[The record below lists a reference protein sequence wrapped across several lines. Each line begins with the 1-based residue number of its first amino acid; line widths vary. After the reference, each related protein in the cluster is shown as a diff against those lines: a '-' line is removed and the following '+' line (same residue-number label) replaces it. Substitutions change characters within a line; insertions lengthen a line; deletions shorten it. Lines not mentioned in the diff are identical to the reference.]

1 MKRRK
6 KGRQFKARA
15 YGQRQSAR
23 PPVIEVEPEEF
34 VSYLRLAE
42 REVLP
47 LIREMQL
54 GPGMAQLALALH
66 AQMLLTG
73 DPRVTPESMMAVGNG
88 VIALWQAGYYT
99 PGPDYPFTLDET
111 LRDLQGGP
119 KASGDYATSFQPFTS
134 TGGAAP
140 LGLGKVHGGIAR
152 HPETGLW
159 QIWMMLDGPC
169 TFLAAYRDPRTAQR
183 HLETIISA
191 SRRGGGKK
199 EREALFAHL
208 KAQADGEPKQLPY
221 DMMVYL
227 VEHLDTFAI
236 AL

>member
-6 KGRQFKARA
+6 KGRPFKARA
-15 YGQRQSAR
+15 YGQRQSDG

-34 VSYLRLAE
+34 AASLRQAE

-47 LIREMQL
+47 LIRNMQF
-54 GPGMAQLALALH
+54 GPGMAQLVLALH

-73 DPRVTPESMMAVGNG
+73 DSRVTPESMMAAGNS

-99 PGPDYPFTLDET
+99 PGPDYPFTLEET
-111 LRDLQGGP
+111 LRDIQGGP
-119 KASGDYATSFQPFTS
+119 QAKGDYASSFQPFTPLS
-134 TGGAAP
+134 GTSP
-140 LGLGKVHGGIAR
+140 LGIGEVHGGIAR

-159 QIWMMLDGPC
+159 QVWMMLEGPC
-169 TFLAAYRDPRTAQR
+169 TFLAAYRDPKVALRQ
-183 HLETIISA
+183 LETIISS
-191 SRRGGGKK
+191 SRKGGS
-199 EREALFAHL
+199 ERERQVLHAQMR
-208 KAQADGEPKQLPY
+208 AQADGEPQQLPY

-227 VEHLDTFAI
+227 VEHLDDFTI

>member
-6 KGRQFKARA
+6 KGRRFKAGA
-15 YGQRQSAR
+15 YGQRQSAS

-34 VSYLRLAE
+34 AGYLRQAE

-47 LIREMQL
+47 LIRDMQF
-54 GPGMAQLALALH
+54 GPGMAQLVLALH

-73 DPRVTPESMMAVGNG
+73 DPRVTPESMMAAGKG

-99 PGPDYPFTLDET
+99 PGPDYPFTLEET
-111 LRDLQGGP
+111 LRDIQGGP
-119 KASGDYATSFQPFTS
+119 KAKGDYASSFRPFRPS
-134 TGGAAP
+134 GGASS
-140 LGLGKVHGGIAR
+140 LGLGEVHGGIAK

-159 QIWMMLDGPC
+159 QVWMMLEGPC
-169 TFLAAYRDPRTAQR
+169 TFLAAYLDPKVALRQ
-183 HLETIISA
+183 LETIINA
-191 SRRGGGKK
+191 SRKGGRAR
-199 EREALFAHL
+199 EREVLHAQMRV
-208 KAQADGEPKQLPY
+208 QADGEPQQLPY

-227 VEHLDTFAI
+227 VEHLDDFTI

>member
-6 KGRQFKARA
+6 KGRQFRARA
-15 YGQRQSAR
+15 AGPRQSGL

-34 VSYLRLAE
+34 VSYLRQAE

-47 LIREMQL
+47 LIRDMQF
-54 GPGMAQLALALH
+54 GPGMAQLVLALH

-73 DPRVTPESMMAVGNG
+73 DPRVTPESMMAAGNS

-99 PGPDYPFTLDET
+99 PGPDYPFTLEET
-111 LRDLQGGP
+111 LRDIQGGP
-119 KASGDYATSFQPFTS
+119 KAKGDYASSFQPFTPS
-134 TGGAAP
+134 AGRAP
-140 LGLGKVHGGIAR
+140 LELGKVHGGIAR

-159 QIWMMLDGPC
+159 QVWMMLDGPC
-169 TFLAAYRDPRTAQR
+169 TFLAAYRDPQVALRQ
-183 HLETIISA
+183 LETIINA
-191 SRRGGGKK
+191 SRKGGSAR
-199 EREALFAHL
+199 EREVLHAQIRE
-208 KAQADGEPKQLPY
+208 QADGEPQQLPY

-227 VEHLDTFAI
+227 VDHLDDFTI